1 MSTESTSTLVKNL
14 VLPVVVATITGIAS
28 SYVGVNVTLS
38 IMETRIS
45 YIEKNG
51 ERRLLQIETKMDKLV
66 DSIRD
71 VERVSSANKQQID
84 FMRRSIPGGI

>member
-1 MSTESTSTLVKNL
+1 MSAESTNTLVKNL

-51 ERRLLQIETKMDKLV
+51 ERRLLQIENKIDKLV

-71 VERVSSANKQQID
+71 IERVSSANKQQLE
-84 FMRRSIPGGI
+84 FMQRAMPGGI